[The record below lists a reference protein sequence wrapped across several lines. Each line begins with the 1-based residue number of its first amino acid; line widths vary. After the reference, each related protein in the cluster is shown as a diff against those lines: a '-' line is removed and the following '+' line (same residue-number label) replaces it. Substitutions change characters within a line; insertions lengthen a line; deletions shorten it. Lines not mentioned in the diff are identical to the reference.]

1 MKKTNL
7 PEYPLFALNSQEL
20 HSQRMFFIKGK
31 NYGSTIFQHEVGL
44 LFHRVKRSSIN
55 VFESIAAETGGKVY
69 VTSTSEVEA
78 IAEKEIKVRVKD
90 WGHMEIEMKIK

>member
-1 MKKTNL
+1 MFYIEGQIDGYTIVNNKT
-7 PEYPLFALNSQEL
+7 
-20 HSQRMFFIKGK
+20 
-31 NYGSTIFQHEVGL
+31 GS

-78 IAEKEIKVRVKD
+78 IVEKEIKVIV
-90 WGHMEIEMKIK
+90 

>member
-1 MKKTNL
+1 ML
-7 PEYPLFALNSQEL
+7 
-20 HSQRMFFIKGK
+20 SQRLFFIKGQ
-31 NYGSTIFQHEVGL
+31 NYGSSIAKHGVGL

-78 IAEKEIKVRVKD
+78 IVEKEIKVRVQVLQSFAYT
-90 WGHMEIEMKIK
+90 MKIQKRISEFFSAFK

>member
-1 MKKTNL
+1 
-7 PEYPLFALNSQEL
+7 
-20 HSQRMFFIKGK
+20 MFFIKGQ
-31 NYGSTIFQHEVGL
+31 NHGSTIVKHEDVL

-78 IAEKEIKVRVKD
+78 IVEKEIKVCAHVL
-90 WGHMEIEMKIK
+90 ESNEVTMKIKKMDN

>member
-1 MKKTNL
+1 M
-7 PEYPLFALNSQEL
+7 
-20 HSQRMFFIKGK
+20 
-31 NYGSTIFQHEVGL
+31 
-44 LFHRVKRSSIN
+44 KRSSIN

-78 IAEKEIKVRVKD
+78 IVEKEIKVRVKD